1 MDVPGPGTFKGVGGP
16 GPPMTD
22 GGVLDRLRRPA
33 YTGSNRC
40 YPCTIVNIVI
50 AVVLASALLVGGLLL
65 RLEVWLAAGMAIVI
79 LAVSLGAVALRG
91 YLVPGTPWLTRNYL
105 PAPVFRWFEA
115 RKPGGGVATQASA
128 SASASTPTASPS
140 TPSSSGAS
148 APIEDVLERAGVVTE
163 CADVD
168 DLCLAPSFERAWFER
183 IESIRD
189 AEVERTAIAD
199 LLGMEVEALSIER
212 FGDPVVAR
220 FDGRDVGQWPSR
232 AAFLAD
238 AAAAETMPDWLDGW
252 DDLAVDRKGH
262 LLQATRAFL
271 ERCPACDGP
280 VSIGE
285 EAVRSCCR
293 SIPVGAVTCD
303 ACGDR
308 LLEVALE

>member
-1 MDVPGPGTFKGVGGP
+1 
-16 GPPMTD
+16 MTD

-33 YTGSNRC
+33 YTGGNRC

-50 AVVLASALLVGGLLL
+50 AVVLASAVLVGGLYL
-65 RLEVWLAAGMAIVI
+65 RLEVWLATGLAIGLLV
-79 LAVSLGAVALRG
+79 ASLGAIALRG
-91 YLVPGTPWLTRNYL
+91 YLVPGTPWLTRTYL
-105 PAPVFRWFEA
+105 PAPVFHWFES
-115 RKPGGGVATQASA
+115 RKPGGGVS
-128 SASASTPTASPS
+128 SPASTS
-140 TPSSSGAS
+140 TSTSSISRS
-148 APIEDVLERAGVVTE
+148 NDESEPIEDVLERAGVVDQ
-163 CADVD
+163 CPDVD
-168 DLCLAPSFERAWFER
+168 DLCLVPSFERSWFER
-183 IESIRD
+183 IETVRD
-189 AEVERTAIAD
+189 ADLDRTAIAD
-199 LLGMEVEALSIER
+199 LLGIDVEAMTIER

-238 AAAAETMPDWLDGW
+238 AAAAETMPDWIDGW

-271 ERCPACDGP
+271 ECCPACNGP

-285 EAVRSCCR
+285 EAVSSCCR

-308 LLEVALE
+308 LLEVELK